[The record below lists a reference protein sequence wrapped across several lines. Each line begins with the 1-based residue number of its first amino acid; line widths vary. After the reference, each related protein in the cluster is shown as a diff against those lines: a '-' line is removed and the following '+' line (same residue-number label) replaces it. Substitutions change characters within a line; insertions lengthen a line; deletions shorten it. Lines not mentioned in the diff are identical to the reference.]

1 MARVKTARKSINP
14 SLNTVTTGTQKRTQT
29 STEKRTQNRA
39 EKRTQNRA
47 EKRTQTSTEK
57 HTLPDIE
64 IIVPKYWIEPISE
77 LSVGS
82 KAIYRLISTKDLG
95 WAKAYEFPFPDNPEE
110 YVVFQFKDDENT
122 NFNYNDVYN
131 ELSLQ
136 YKLSLK
142 GFMPKIVLCI
152 DNGLENQ
159 NTVVYSFPKFIESK
173 NLIIPQHMKYIVEK
187 VMCGND
193 LLATYAGDY
202 SKYFIHIKGLFHRL
216 AEEEGIMLLDM
227 KPEHLCKNKQGAL
240 CFIDADAYF
249 VENIGKTEI
258 DTAVTYMMFQIYA
271 MLNANKYTIDIK
283 DTGITNVEYTNM
295 MKYIVGL
302 QIKNDCS
309 KDVANH
315 TPLEM
320 LIHYSKRDSDS
331 STDIMS
337 EIKAFY
343 APSLFHN
350 FCINYVP
357 VLEPVF
363 YHIHDRFKRTGIIIG
378 DFQ

>member
-1 MARVKTARKSINP
+1 MPKVGRERKSINP
-14 SLNTVTTGTQKRTQT
+14 NLQTQISTTRKGPRKGTKKGTQKN
-29 STEKRTQNRA
+29 KNA
-39 EKRTQNRA
+39 K
-47 EKRTQTSTEK
+47 
-57 HTLPDIE
+57 
-64 IIVPKYWIEPISE
+64 KYWLNLMSEIST
-77 LSVGS
+77 GS
-82 KAIYRLISTKDLG
+82 KAISKLVSTEELG
-95 WAKAYEFPFPDNPEE
+95 DWAKDYGFPIDYNPED
-110 YVVFQFKDDENT
+110 YIVFQFKDDEHN
-122 NFNYNDVYN
+122 NFDSNAVYN
-131 ELSLQ
+131 ELSLHH
-136 YKLSLK
+136 KLSLK
-142 GFMPKIVLCI
+142 GFMPKIVWCI
-152 DNGLENQ
+152 DNGPDHKNSAI
-159 NTVVYSFPKFIESK
+159 NPRVYSFPEFIESLDPK
-173 NLIIPQHMKYIVEK
+173 NPRMPKDMRYIVEK

-249 VENIGKTEI
+249 VEDIGKTEI

-271 MLNANKYTIDIK
+271 ILNANKYTIDIK
-283 DTGITNVEYTNM
+283 YTGITNVEYTNM

-320 LIHYSKRDSDS
+320 LIHYSKRASDS

-343 APSLFHN
+343 APSIFHN
-350 FCINYVP
+350 FCKNYAP
-357 VLEPVF
+357 VLLPIF
-363 YHIHDRFKRTGIIIG
+363 YHIHDRFIPVKI
-378 DFQ
+378 

>member
-1 MARVKTARKSINP
+1 MKKGTTKGTRKDPMNDI
-14 SLNTVTTGTQKRTQT
+14 
-29 STEKRTQNRA
+29 ST
-39 EKRTQNRA
+39 
-47 EKRTQTSTEK
+47 
-57 HTLPDIE
+57 
-64 IIVPKYWIEPISE
+64 PKYWIEPISE

-110 YVVFQFKDDENT
+110 YIVFQFKDDEDNE
-122 NFNYNDVYN
+122 FNYNDVYN

-193 LLATYAGDY
+193 LLATYKKDY
-202 SKYFIHIKGLFHRL
+202 SKYFVDIKMLFHRL
-216 AEEEGIMLLDM
+216 ADEEGIMLLDM
-227 KPEHLCKNKQGAL
+227 KPEHLCKNKQGEL

-258 DTAVTYMMFQIYA
+258 DNAVTYMMFQIYA
-271 MLNANKYTIDIK
+271 MLNANNFEIDIK
-283 DTGITNVEYTNM
+283 DTGITNVEYTDM

-320 LIHYSKRDSDS
+320 LIHYSKRGSDS
-331 STDIMS
+331 STDVMS

-350 FCINYVP
+350 FCRNYAP